1 MWSKA
6 QLAPASPEIIEI
18 YRNKGFEDTSLDTVR
33 AARSVTVTSAGELTV
48 KDIGIPRGRV
58 IRAELRLPD
67 LQERCEGSNNN
78 QLFKLSKIL
87 ADNEY
92 YQGRQVEDS
101 NHMEGNMARGQ
112 NVNPWNRT
120 VQVQVPKKYFRANEP
135 VDKPRME
142 TVSVKPFKLSSDIS
156 SILQKKSQK
165 SREFMNT
172 DMNTDES
179 DSSGFEVLENRRRIE
194 PVNRPIVEKRNK
206 QTQVKMVAKQS
217 VARPKRLKDEGRYA
231 RAIKM
236 CHKVIHIMNFK
247 DNWPVYIVIMCL
259 CTIAY
264 LIYKVHIDL
273 MNYGSSERLYAKKM
287 STSSKLM
294 KILNFFIRWLHKH
307 E

>member
-67 LQERCEGSNNN
+67 LQERCDGSNNN
-78 QLFKLSKIL
+78 HLFKLSKIL
-87 ADNEY
+87 TDNEY
-92 YQGRQVEDS
+92 YQGRQMEDS

-120 VQVQVPKKYFRANEP
+120 VQVPKKYFRANEP

-142 TVSVKPFKLSSDIS
+142 TVSVKPFKLSTDMS

-165 SREFMNT
+165 NREFMNT

-179 DSSGFEVLENRRRIE
+179 DSSDFEVLDNRRRQ

-217 VARPKRLKDEGRYA
+217 VTRPKRLKVEGRYA

-236 CHKVIHIMNFK
+236 CHKVIHIMNFG

-287 STSSKLM
+287 STSSMLM

>member
-6 QLAPASPEIIEI
+6 QVHNRLAPASPEIIEI

-33 AARSVTVTSAGELTV
+33 AARSVTVTSAGQLTV

-67 LQERCEGSNNN
+67 LQERCDGSNNN
-78 QLFKLSKIL
+78 HLFKLSKIL
-87 ADNEY
+87 TDNEY
-92 YQGRQVEDS
+92 YQGRQMEDS

-120 VQVQVPKKYFRANEP
+120 VQ
-135 VDKPRME
+135 
-142 TVSVKPFKLSSDIS
+142 
-156 SILQKKSQK
+156 KKSQK
-165 SREFMNT
+165 NREYINT

-179 DSSGFEVLENRRRIE
+179 DSSDFEVLDNRRRQ

-217 VARPKRLKDEGRYA
+217 VTRPKRLKVEGRYA

-236 CHKVIHIMNFK
+236 CHKVIHIMNFG

-287 STSSKLM
+287 STSSMLM